1 MRAPSR
7 LRKPNRNLNPHESP
21 DPKALCLSNQ
31 PLMSN
36 EPSTRKMAIVCNHAD
51 ATGVM
56 PTLIMASSALS
67 LDYEVLV
74 FFSPTGAPA
83 LVQGELEKLRGM
95 KGLPDPVKLY
105 NDIVQLGGRIIFCEL
120 ALEAKDIR
128 REDLREGVEIMKAPP
143 FLMAAEGATMTF
155 AF

>member
-1 MRAPSR
+1 
-7 LRKPNRNLNPHESP
+7 
-21 DPKALCLSNQ
+21 
-31 PLMSN
+31 MSN
-36 EPSTRKMAIVCNHAD
+36 ATQPKKMAIVCNHAD
-51 ATGVM
+51 ASGVM
-56 PTLIMASSALS
+56 PTLIMASSALT

-83 LVQGELEKLRGM
+83 LVKGELEKLRGL

-105 NDIVQLGGRIIFCEL
+105 QDIRDLGGRIIFCEL
-120 ALEAKDIR
+120 AFEAKDIK